1 MFLVIVF
8 LNNESFIECNKSIYK
23 NSFFNYNYGGGG
35 YLEDRVI
42 YFILILFNFMYLG
55 YFDYDKKS

>member
-1 MFLVIVF
+1 MKVLLNVIRVFIKIVF
-8 LNNESFIECNKSIYK
+8 LIIIM
-23 NSFFNYNYGGGG
+23 GGGG

>member
-1 MFLVIVF
+1 MKVLLSVIRVFIKIVF
-8 LNNESFIECNKSIYK
+8 LIIIM
-23 NSFFNYNYGGGG
+23 GGG